1 MSHLNVN
8 RTYAYQGF
16 HLVSETS
23 LSHNNFF
30 FFFFQN
36 LVSFS
41 KHRSLF
47 QPMKK
52 LKWCFLLPKLTTEEP
67 EQYLGK
73 KAERSPLLSVSDLA
87 ERMCSLHWPSCFLPT
102 ARPNHLPCLGVAL
115 HTIQECWFCVCVCA
129 RARVLIHSVMSD
141 LSFCNPL
148 DCSPGEGIGTPL

>member
-41 KHRSLF
+41 KHCSLF
-47 QPMKK
+47 QPVKK

-129 RARVLIHSVMSD
+129 RACAHS
-141 LSFCNPL
+141 LSHVWLEFLQPPRL
-148 DCSPGEGIGTPL
+148 